1 MSDTAPAPAPA
12 PASDSALT
20 ATAADLLQPPPAMTI
35 EQAQIKKAELFGT
48 AGFAQRVAAGEAAAV
63 KLWCD
68 VTRALRPPVNQS
80 SVAGQQYA
88 KNMDSL
94 AVLRVRADLS
104 DEALD
109 WAAANGPVS
118 PAEKEKAIFA
128 KQRLFK
134 DKAWVQRYFDGDRA
148 ANSEMALINI
158 TLGSRVG
165 SFQEI
170 EDFKKA
176 AAKRLGGIK

>member
-1 MSDTAPAPAPA
+1 
-12 PASDSALT
+12 
-20 ATAADLLQPPPAMTI
+20 
-35 EQAQIKKAELFGT
+35 
-48 AGFAQRVAAGEAAAV
+48 
-63 KLWCD
+63 
-68 VTRALRPPVNQS
+68 
-80 SVAGQQYA
+80 
-88 KNMDSL
+88 MDSL

-134 DKAWVQRYFDGDRA
+134 DKAWVRRYFDGDRA

-176 AAKRLGGIK
+176 AAKRLAGSK